1 MFGFSVFKTSKSFFV
16 CVLDLGEG
24 SFSLICKPN
33 EAQRAKKNCFEMPE
47 STLKMRILESDLG
60 SGFEEPGSTAPPR
73 IRRNTPLGGKSTPRL
88 KHWTKLCS
96 SPEPLIKMVTY
107 ISVNNY

>member
-47 STLKMRILESDLG
+47 STLKMRIL
-60 SGFEEPGSTAPPR
+60 
-73 IRRNTPLGGKSTPRL
+73 
-88 KHWTKLCS
+88 
-96 SPEPLIKMVTY
+96 
-107 ISVNNY
+107 